1 MKNLFILVACMLVLG
16 SCQNAGPSDTTE
28 TTTVVDS
35 TTIAEPDAK
44 KPTGPETLCYL
55 LVASGKDSTK
65 LNLTIATDGTVT
77 GSYEWQPF
85 EQHGASGTLT
95 GKQEGDLL
103 KCTYDYTIE
112 GSNQQE
118 EMLFKR
124 FGDQIA
130 EGEGELV
137 EGEGG
142 LMKLK
147 DASKLSWKPFVKV
160 PCE

>member
-1 MKNLFILVACMLVLG
+1 LKSLLILAACLLALA
-16 SCQNAGPSDTTE
+16 SCQNTGSTETTE
-28 TTTVVDS
+28 TTTAVDS
-35 TTIAEPDAK
+35 TAIAEPAAK
-44 KPTGPETLCYL
+44 EPAGPQTLCYL
-55 LVASGKDSTK
+55 LVANGKDSTK

-77 GSYEWQPF
+77 GSYDWQPF
-85 EQHGASGTLT
+85 EQHGSSGTLT

-118 EMLFKR
+118 EVVFKR

-130 EGEGELV
+130 KGEGELV
-137 EGEGG
+137 EGENG
-142 LMKLK
+142 LMKIK
-147 DASKLSWKPFVKV
+147 DASKLSWMPFKKV